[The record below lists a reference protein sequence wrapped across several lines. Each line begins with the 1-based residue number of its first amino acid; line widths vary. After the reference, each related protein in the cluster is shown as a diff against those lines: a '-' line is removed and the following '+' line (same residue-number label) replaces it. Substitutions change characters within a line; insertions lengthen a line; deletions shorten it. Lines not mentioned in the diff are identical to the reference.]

1 MTRATSAKVIAARE
15 LAAQLRL
22 RQATATFAHQA
33 AKRRVKDQ
41 IRADGGKIWDYSAR
55 DFSLMAEQYL
65 AEHREE
71 LIPQARVWA
80 EEFLR
85 KR

>member
-1 MTRATSAKVIAARE
+1 MTDVKVMSARE
-15 LAAQLRL
+15 LLAQIRL
-22 RQATATFAHQA
+22 RTATATFAQQA

-41 IRADGGKIWDYSAR
+41 IRAEGRKVWDYTAR
-55 DFSLMAEQYL
+55 DLTLMAEKYL

-71 LIPQARVWA
+71 LIPQARIWA
-80 EEFLR
+80 EEFLTK